1 MHKTILLSALAA
13 ASLLAGCRTTQTNH
27 ARRGLLAGSET
38 GRRPRIARPA
48 AAAKPVAAPPPAT
61 PALVVERP
69 LVPEPQ
75 EPAPQAPVVRDMQ
88 SGRIVPPVHDV
99 PMWATPAA
107 TPEPAPPRS
116 AAPAAP
122 AATVL
127 QSYTVKAGDVAG
139 RIANSHG
146 MTLKEFLDAN
156 GMTMDQAGKLRVGQT
171 VQVWS
176 GAAPLAAGPAVPS
189 GALSTDPDVYVVQPG
204 DTLLGISA
212 KTDVP
217 VATLMAN
224 NGIDN
229 PNAIRVGKAL
239 RLKAKT
245 GGTVTPPTVQPP
257 RVVPTTV
264 QPPRIVPTT
273 TQPPRVVPTTT
284 QPPRI
289 VPTTTQPPQDA
300 SVPHEQV
307 MIAGTEASLQD
318 ILNGGSLAE
327 AREQAADKAEQAE
340 KAVREAVKTAA
351 DSATD
356 APPPGYRYYTV
367 KEGDNIYKL
376 LPRFKVPITTLREIN
391 NLPPNAS
398 KLPAGMRLLVP
409 DSATPAP

>member
-38 GRRPRIARPA
+38 GRRTRIARPA
-48 AAAKPVAAPPPAT
+48 AAAKPVAAPPPAA

-257 RVVPTTV
+257 RVVPTTT
-264 QPPRIVPTT
+264 QPPRI
-273 TQPPRVVPTTT
+273 VPTTT